1 MSGAKIQNLIQT
13 KKQIFAFKVFEKQ
26 NLKKQKNDMKNL
38 TCLLFLS
45 ISVFCYSQKISLEQ
59 AEKSNDLTVVSAF
72 IKQNPDHPR
81 VPEFKR
87 KLVAIMNNDKTP
99 TQKKSVAKPEVKP
112 INKEEMKSE
121 VKKSTASNSKSSTS
135 SQNQKTADMLT
146 HMFNNDPNSKEA
158 YVQIVNK
165 SKCNLIVKISGKKFY
180 NLTVPANNQNF
191 ILVDKGSYTL
201 TSSIC
206 DAKYSSSKKIS
217 QDISIT
223 LNAPTKR

>member
-1 MSGAKIQNLIQT
+1 
-13 KKQIFAFKVFEKQ
+13 
-26 NLKKQKNDMKNL
+26 MKNL
-38 TCLLFLS
+38 TCLLLFF
-45 ISVFCYSQKISLEQ
+45 ISVFCYSQKVTLEQ

-87 KLVAIMNNDKTP
+87 KMVAIMNNDLSSS
-99 TQKKSVAKPEVKP
+99 QKKTIAKPEIKP
-112 INKEEMKSE
+112 INKEEIKSD
-121 VKKSTASNSKSSTS
+121 VKKSTGSGSKSSTS

-191 ILVDKGSYTL
+191 ILIDKGSYTL

-206 DAKYSSSKKIS
+206 DAKYSSTKKIS

-223 LNAPTKR
+223 LNAPTTRK